1 MNFAKKTMS
10 FALAS
15 VMVASSLLTGT
26 SALAAEKKVITPMT
40 GTSQAIVTTV
50 KDDNVNGNSYYSFT
64 PATTGYYAVALASTP
79 IYRSTDGTYSANYT
93 TGAER
98 VDQAK
103 VSISKS
109 YNAVA
114 DEFDETF
121 ILDESSVE
129 ESPDHGRYMKAPQS
143 YIKDW
148 TQASESSAPVET
160 KGYYDALETVELT
173 GGHTYYISASTNS
186 VYNWVNGSANYITG
200 SATLTITPSDFYVD
214 IYNKTSTKSFNNYGD
229 RNIAT
234 PVASVSFVGTA
245 KDVVVPNFVNNTIPV
260 ESFNGSSNKS
270 ITSLTLSPNV
280 KSVSGLSNIKTLAS
294 VNLANVEKIESSAF
308 SGCSALNNVVIPAYV
323 RTIGESAFSG
333 CSALS
338 SVTFNEG
345 VKRISDY
352 AFYNTA
358 LKAVA
363 LPASV
368 VSIESYAF
376 GYVTNFDTNTVDPYD
391 TTSVLADG
399 FVMGGKSAE
408 AANYAA
414 INGIAYYDMTNGCP
428 HAYVVTT
435 VPATVFAKGKK
446 ISTCPL
452 CGNTITKSIKKK
464 TFKISSLKAAKKALT
479 VKAAAQAEMKGY
491 QVQYSTSKKFTK
503 KTTKTVKVATTKK
516 LSKKI
521 KGLKSGKKYYVRVR
535 AYKMNGKKTVYS
547 AWTAKKSVKVK

>member
-1 MNFAKKTMS
+1 MKEELQMNFAKKTMS

-40 GTSQAIVTTV
+40 GTSQAIVATV
-50 KDDNVNGNSYYSFT
+50 KDNQVNGNSYYSFT
-64 PATTGYYAVALASTP
+64 PATTGYYAVTLASKP
-79 IYRSTDGTYSANYT
+79 IYKSTDGTYSANYT

-98 VDQAK
+98 VDQAN

-109 YNAVA
+109 YNATTNEFSENVA
-114 DEFDETF
+114 YV
-121 ILDESSVE
+121 S
-129 ESPDHGRYMKAPQS
+129 APQS
-143 YIKDW
+143 YSIDW
-148 TQASESSAPVET
+148 TQASASSAPVET
-160 KGYYDALETVELT
+160 KGYYDALETVQLT
-173 GGHTYYISASTNS
+173 GGHTYYISAYTSSESNLVS
-186 VYNWVNGSANYITG
+186 GSENHIIG
-200 SATLTITPSDFYVD
+200 SATLKITPSDFYVD
-214 IYNKTSTKSFNNYGD
+214 IQEKTVSKKSFNNSED
-229 RNIAT
+229 KNITT
-234 PVASVSFVGTA
+234 PVAYVSYVGAA

-260 ESFNGSSNKS
+260 EKFEGSNNEK

-280 KSVSGLSNIKTLAS
+280 KSVDGLSDIKTLAS
-294 VNLANVEKIESSAF
+294 VNLANVEKIESGAF
-308 SGCSALNNVVIPAYV
+308 SGCSALNNVVIPASV
-323 RTIGESAFSG
+323 KTIGESAFSG

-345 VKRISDY
+345 VKKIGRY

-358 LKAVA
+358 LKAAV

-368 VSIESYAF
+368 VSIGNYAF
-376 GYVTNFDTNTVDPYD
+376 GYVESFDTNTADPYD
-391 TTSVLADG
+391 TTNVLADG
-399 FVMGGKSAE
+399 FVMGGKSVE

-414 INGIAYYDMTNGCP
+414 INGIAYYDMTKGCP

-503 KTTKTVKVATTKK
+503 KTTKTVKVATKKK
-516 LSKKI
+516 LNKKI

>member
-40 GTSQAIVTTV
+40 GTSQAIVATV
-50 KDDNVNGNSYYSFT
+50 KDNQVNGNNYYSFT

-79 IYRSTDGTYSANYT
+79 IYKSTDGTYSANYT

-98 VDQAK
+98 ADNAS

-109 YNAVA
+109 YNATT
-114 DEFDETF
+114 DEFNENVAYV
-121 ILDESSVE
+121 S
-129 ESPDHGRYMKAPQS
+129 APQS
-143 YIKDW
+143 YSIDW
-148 TQASESSAPVET
+148 TQAESSEPVET

-173 GGHTYYISASTNS
+173 GGHTYYISAYTRSNS
-186 VYNWVNGSANYITG
+186 NWVNGSENYITG
-200 SATLTITPSDFYVD
+200 RATLTITPSDWNVNV
-214 IYNKTSTKSFNNYGD
+214 YNKTVSKKSFNSYGD
-229 RNIAT
+229 RDITT
-234 PVASVSFVGTA
+234 PVASVSYVGAA

-260 ESFNGSSNKS
+260 ENFNGSYNEK

-280 KSVSGLSNIKTLAS
+280 KSVDGLSDIKTLAS
-294 VNLANVEKIESSAF
+294 VNLANVEKIESEAF
-308 SGCSALNNVVIPAYV
+308 SGCSALNNVVIPASV
-323 RTIGESAFSG
+323 KTIGSSAFSG

-338 SVTFNEG
+338 SVAFNEG
-345 VKRISDY
+345 VKKIGSY

-358 LKAVA
+358 LKAAV

-368 VSIESYAF
+368 VSIGDHAF
-376 GYVTNFDTNTVDPYD
+376 GYVENFNTNTVDPYD
-391 TTSVLADG
+391 TTDVLADG
-399 FVMGGKSAE
+399 FVMGGKSVE

-414 INGIAYYDMTNGCP
+414 INGIAYYDMTKGCP

-479 VKAAAQAEMKGY
+479 VKAAVQAEMKGY

-503 KTTKTVKVATTKK
+503 KTTKTVKVATKKK
-516 LSKKI
+516 LNKKI

>member
-1 MNFAKKTMS
+1 MKEELQMNFAKKTMS

-40 GTSQAIVTTV
+40 GTSQAIVATV
-50 KDDNVNGNSYYSFT
+50 KDNQVNGNSYYSFT
-64 PATTGYYAVALASTP
+64 PATTGYYAVALTSTP
-79 IYRSTDGTYSANYT
+79 IYESTDGTYSANYT

-98 VDQAK
+98 VDQAN

-109 YNAVA
+109 YNATT
-114 DEFDETF
+114 DEFNENVAYV
-121 ILDESSVE
+121 S
-129 ESPDHGRYMKAPQS
+129 APQS
-143 YIKDW
+143 YSIDW

-173 GGHTYYISASTNS
+173 GGHTYYISAYTSSESNLVS
-186 VYNWVNGSANYITG
+186 GSENHIIG
-200 SATLTITPSDFYVD
+200 RATLTITPSDFYVG
-214 IYNKTSTKSFNNYGD
+214 IYNKTVSKKSFNSYGD
-229 RNIAT
+229 KDITT
-234 PVASVSFVGTA
+234 PVASVSYVGAA

-260 ESFNGSSNKS
+260 ERFDGSNNEK

-280 KSVSGLSNIKTLAS
+280 KSVDGLYDIKTLAS
-294 VNLANVEKIESSAF
+294 VNLANVEKIESEAF
-308 SGCSALNNVVIPAYV
+308 SGCSALNNVVIPASV
-323 RTIGESAFSG
+323 KTIGSSAFSG

-345 VKRISDY
+345 VKKINDY
-352 AFYNTA
+352 AFFNTA
-358 LKAVA
+358 LKAAV

-368 VSIESYAF
+368 VSIGDYAF
-376 GYVTNFDTNTVDPYD
+376 GYVESFNTNTADPYD
-391 TTSVLADG
+391 TTNVLADG
-399 FVMGGKSAE
+399 FVMGGKSVE
-408 AANYAA
+408 AANYAS
-414 INGIAYYDMTNGCP
+414 INGIAYYDMTKGCP

-503 KTTKTVKVATTKK
+503 KTTKTVKVATKKK
-516 LSKKI
+516 LNKKI

>member
-40 GTSQAIVTTV
+40 GTSQAIVATV
-50 KDDNVNGNSYYSFT
+50 KDNQVNGNSYYSFT

-79 IYRSTDGTYSANYT
+79 IYKSTDGTYSANYT

-98 VDQAK
+98 ADNAS

-109 YNAVA
+109 YNAA
-114 DEFDETF
+114 TDEFNENVAYV
-121 ILDESSVE
+121 S
-129 ESPDHGRYMKAPQS
+129 APQS
-143 YIKDW
+143 YSIDW
-148 TQASESSAPVET
+148 TQAESSEPVET

-173 GGHTYYISASTNS
+173 GGHTYYISAYTRSNS
-186 VYNWVNGSANYITG
+186 NWVNGSENYITG
-200 SATLTITPSDFYVD
+200 RATLTITPSDWNVNV
-214 IYNKTSTKSFNNYGD
+214 YNKTVSKKSFNSYGD
-229 RNIAT
+229 RDITT
-234 PVASVSFVGTA
+234 PVASVSYVGAA

-260 ESFNGSSNKS
+260 ENFNGSYNEK

-280 KSVSGLSNIKTLAS
+280 KSVDGLSDIKTLAS
-294 VNLANVEKIESSAF
+294 VNLANVEKIESEAF
-308 SGCSALNNVVIPAYV
+308 SGCSALNNVVIPASV
-323 RTIGESAFSG
+323 KTIGSSAFSG

-338 SVTFNEG
+338 SVAFNEG
-345 VKRISDY
+345 VKKIGSY

-358 LKAVA
+358 LKAAV

-368 VSIESYAF
+368 VSIGNYAF
-376 GYVTNFDTNTVDPYD
+376 GYVESFDTNTADPYD
-391 TTSVLADG
+391 TTNVLADG
-399 FVMGGKSAE
+399 FVMGGKSVE

-414 INGIAYYDMTNGCP
+414 INGIAYYDMTKGCP

-491 QVQYSTSKKFTK
+491 QVQYSTSKKFKK
-503 KTTKTVKVATTKK
+503 KTTKTVKVATKKK
-516 LSKKI
+516 LNKKI

>member
-40 GTSQAIVTTV
+40 GTSQAIVATV
-50 KDDNVNGNSYYSFT
+50 KDNQVNGNSYYSFT

-79 IYRSTDGTYSANYT
+79 IYKSTDGTYSANYT

-98 VDQAK
+98 ADNAS

-109 YNAVA
+109 YNATT
-114 DEFDETF
+114 DEFNENVAYV
-121 ILDESSVE
+121 S
-129 ESPDHGRYMKAPQS
+129 APQS
-143 YIKDW
+143 YSIDW
-148 TQASESSAPVET
+148 TQAESSEPVET

-173 GGHTYYISASTNS
+173 GGHTYYISAYTRSNS
-186 VYNWVNGSANYITG
+186 NWVNGSENYITG
-200 SATLTITPSDFYVD
+200 RATLTITPSDWNVNV
-214 IYNKTSTKSFNNYGD
+214 YNKTVSKKSFNSYGD
-229 RNIAT
+229 RDITT
-234 PVASVSFVGTA
+234 PVASVSYVGAA

-260 ESFNGSSNKS
+260 ENFNGSYNEK

-280 KSVSGLSNIKTLAS
+280 KSVDGLSDIKTLAS
-294 VNLANVEKIESSAF
+294 VNLANVEKIESEAF
-308 SGCSALNNVVIPAYV
+308 SGCSALNNVVIPASV
-323 RTIGESAFSG
+323 KTIGSSAFSG

-338 SVTFNEG
+338 SVAFNEG
-345 VKRISDY
+345 VKKIGSY

-358 LKAVA
+358 LKAAV

-368 VSIESYAF
+368 VSIGDHAF
-376 GYVTNFDTNTVDPYD
+376 GYVENFNTNTVDPYD
-391 TTSVLADG
+391 TTDVLADG
-399 FVMGGKSAE
+399 FVMGGKSVE

-503 KTTKTVKVATTKK
+503 KTTKTVKVATKKK
-516 LSKKI
+516 LNKKI
-521 KGLKSGKKYYVRVR
+521 KGLKSGKNYYVRVR

>member
-40 GTSQAIVTTV
+40 GTSQAIVATV
-50 KDDNVNGNSYYSFT
+50 KDNQVNGNSYYSFT

-79 IYRSTDGTYSANYT
+79 IYKSTDGTYSANYT

-98 VDQAK
+98 ADNAS

-109 YNAVA
+109 YNATT
-114 DEFDETF
+114 DEFNENVAYV
-121 ILDESSVE
+121 S
-129 ESPDHGRYMKAPQS
+129 APQS
-143 YIKDW
+143 YSIDW
-148 TQASESSAPVET
+148 TQAESSEPVET

-173 GGHTYYISASTNS
+173 GGHTYYISAYTRSNS
-186 VYNWVNGSANYITG
+186 NWVNGSENYITG
-200 SATLTITPSDFYVD
+200 RATLTITPSDWNVNV
-214 IYNKTSTKSFNNYGD
+214 YNKTVSKKSFNSYGD
-229 RNIAT
+229 RDITT
-234 PVASVSFVGTA
+234 PVASVSYVGAA

-260 ESFNGSSNKS
+260 ENFNGSYNEK

-280 KSVSGLSNIKTLAS
+280 KSVDGLSDIKTLAS
-294 VNLANVEKIESSAF
+294 VNLANVEKIESGAF
-308 SGCSALNNVVIPAYV
+308 SGCSALNNVVIPASV
-323 RTIGESAFSG
+323 KTIGSSAFSG

-338 SVTFNEG
+338 SVAFNEG
-345 VKRISDY
+345 VKKIGSY

-358 LKAVA
+358 LKAAV

-368 VSIESYAF
+368 VSIGDHAF
-376 GYVTNFDTNTVDPYD
+376 GYVENFNTNTVDPYD
-391 TTSVLADG
+391 TTDVLADG
-399 FVMGGKSAE
+399 FVMGGKSVE

-503 KTTKTVKVATTKK
+503 KTTKTVKVATKKK
-516 LSKKI
+516 LNKKI

>member
-40 GTSQAIVTTV
+40 GTSQAIVATV
-50 KDDNVNGNSYYSFT
+50 KDNQVNGNSYYSFT

-79 IYRSTDGTYSANYT
+79 IYKSTDGTYSANYT

-98 VDQAK
+98 ADNAS

-109 YNAVA
+109 YNAATNEFNENVA
-114 DEFDETF
+114 YV
-121 ILDESSVE
+121 S
-129 ESPDHGRYMKAPQS
+129 APQS
-143 YIKDW
+143 YSIDW
-148 TQASESSAPVET
+148 TQAESSEPVET

-173 GGHTYYISASTNS
+173 GGHTYYISAYTRSNS
-186 VYNWVNGSANYITG
+186 NWVNGSENYITG
-200 SATLTITPSDFYVD
+200 RATLTITPSDWNVNV
-214 IYNKTSTKSFNNYGD
+214 YNKTVSKKSFNSYGD
-229 RNIAT
+229 RDITT
-234 PVASVSFVGTA
+234 PVASVSYVGAA

-260 ESFNGSSNKS
+260 ENFNGSYNEK

-280 KSVSGLSNIKTLAS
+280 KSVDGLSDIKTLAS
-294 VNLANVEKIESSAF
+294 VNLANVEKIESEAF
-308 SGCSALNNVVIPAYV
+308 SGCSALNNVVIPASV
-323 RTIGESAFSG
+323 KTIGSSAFSG

-338 SVTFNEG
+338 SVAFNEG
-345 VKRISDY
+345 VKKIGSY

-358 LKAVA
+358 LKAAV

-368 VSIESYAF
+368 VSIGDHAF
-376 GYVTNFDTNTVDPYD
+376 GYVENFNTNTVDPYD
-391 TTSVLADG
+391 TTDVLADG
-399 FVMGGKSAE
+399 FVMGGKSVE

-503 KTTKTVKVATTKK
+503 KTTKTVKVATKKK
-516 LSKKI
+516 LNKKI

-535 AYKMNGKKTVYS
+535 AYKKNGKKTVYS

>member
-40 GTSQAIVTTV
+40 GTSQAIVATV
-50 KDDNVNGNSYYSFT
+50 KDNQVNGNNYYSFT

-79 IYRSTDGTYSANYT
+79 IYKSTDGTYSANYT
-93 TGAER
+93 TGAKR
-98 VDQAK
+98 VDSTD

-109 YNAVA
+109 YNAA
-114 DEFDETF
+114 TNEFDE
-121 ILDESSVE
+121 DVAYV
-129 ESPDHGRYMKAPQS
+129 RAPQS
-143 YIKDW
+143 YSIDW
-148 TQASESSAPVET
+148 TQTSESSEPVET

-173 GGHTYYISASTNS
+173 GGHTYYISTYTSS
-186 VYNWVNGSANYITG
+186 ESNWVNGSENHIIG
-200 SATLTITPSDFYVD
+200 RATLTITPSDFYVD
-214 IYNKTSTKSFNNYGD
+214 IQEKTVSKKSFNNSED
-229 RNIAT
+229 KNITT
-234 PVASVSFVGTA
+234 PVAYVSYVGAA

-260 ESFNGSSNKS
+260 ERFEGSNNER

-280 KSVSGLSNIKTLAS
+280 KSVDGLSDIKTLAS
-294 VNLANVEKIESSAF
+294 VNLANVEKIESGAF
-308 SGCSALNNVVIPAYV
+308 SGCSALNNVVIPASV
-323 RTIGESAFSG
+323 KTIGESAFSG

-338 SVTFNEG
+338 SVVFNEG
-345 VKRISDY
+345 VKKIGRY

-358 LKAVA
+358 LKAAV

-368 VSIESYAF
+368 VSIGNYAF
-376 GYVTNFDTNTVDPYD
+376 GYVDSFNTNTADPYD
-391 TTSVLADG
+391 VTSVVANG
-399 FVMGGKSAE
+399 FVMGGKSVE

-414 INGIAYYDMTNGCP
+414 INGIAYYDMTKGCP

-491 QVQYSTSKKFTK
+491 QVQYSTSKKFKK
-503 KTTKTVKVATTKK
+503 KTTKTVKVATKKK
-516 LSKKI
+516 LNKKI

>member
-40 GTSQAIVTTV
+40 GTSQAIVATV
-50 KDDNVNGNSYYSFT
+50 KDNQVNGNSYYSFT
-64 PATTGYYAVALASTP
+64 PATTGHYAVALASTP
-79 IYRSTDGTYSANYT
+79 IWESTDGTYSTNYT

-98 VDQAK
+98 VDSAS
-103 VSISKS
+103 VSVSKN
-109 YNAVA
+109 YNATIDKFNENVA
-114 DEFDETF
+114 DV
-121 ILDESSVE
+121 S
-129 ESPDHGRYMKAPQS
+129 APQS
-143 YIKDW
+143 YSIDW

-173 GGHTYYISASTNS
+173 GGHTYYISAYTNS
-186 VYNWVNGSANYITG
+186 VYNYGSKNYITG
-200 SATLTITPSDFYVD
+200 SATLTITPSDFYVG
-214 IYNKTSTKSFNNYGD
+214 IYNKTVSTKSFNSYGD
-229 RNIAT
+229 KNITT
-234 PVASVSFVGTA
+234 PVASVSYVGAA

-260 ESFNGSSNKS
+260 ESFNGSYNQK

-280 KSVSGLSNIKTLAS
+280 KSVDGLDNIKTLAS
-294 VNLANVEKIESSAF
+294 VNLANVEKIESGAF
-308 SGCSALNNVVIPAYV
+308 EGCSALNNVVIPASV
-323 RTIGESAFSG
+323 KTIGSNAFNG

-345 VKRISDY
+345 VKKIGSY

-358 LKAVA
+358 LKAAV

-368 VSIESYAF
+368 VSIGSHAF
-376 GYVTNFDTNTVDPYD
+376 GYVENLDANTTDPYD
-391 TTSVLADG
+391 TTDVLADG

-464 TFKISSLKAAKKALT
+464 TFKISSLKAAKKAFT

>member
-1 MNFAKKTMS
+1 MKEELQMNFAKKTMS

-26 SALAAEKKVITPMT
+26 STLAAEKKVITPMT
-40 GTSQAIVTTV
+40 GTSQAIVATV
-50 KDDNVNGNSYYSFT
+50 KDNQVNGNSYYSFT
-64 PATTGYYAVALASTP
+64 PATTGYYAVTLASKP
-79 IYRSTDGTYSANYT
+79 IYKSTDGTYSANYT

-98 VDQAK
+98 VDQAN

-109 YNAVA
+109 YNATTNEFNENVA
-114 DEFDETF
+114 YV
-121 ILDESSVE
+121 S
-129 ESPDHGRYMKAPQS
+129 APQS
-143 YIKDW
+143 YSIDW
-148 TQASESSAPVET
+148 TQASASSEPVET

-173 GGHTYYISASTNS
+173 GGHTYYISAYTSS
-186 VYNWVNGSANYITG
+186 ESNWVSGSENHIIG
-200 SATLTITPSDFYVD
+200 SATLKITPSDFYVD
-214 IYNKTSTKSFNNYGD
+214 IQEKTVSKKSFNNSED
-229 RNIAT
+229 KNITT
-234 PVASVSFVGTA
+234 PVAYVSYVGAA

-260 ESFNGSSNKS
+260 ERFEGSNNEK

-280 KSVSGLSNIKTLAS
+280 KSVGGLSDIKTLAS

-308 SGCSALNNVVIPAYV
+308 SGCSALNNVVIPASV
-323 RTIGESAFSG
+323 KTIGSSAFSG

-345 VKRISDY
+345 VKKIGRY

-358 LKAVA
+358 LKAAV

-368 VSIESYAF
+368 VSIGNYAF
-376 GYVTNFDTNTVDPYD
+376 GYVENLDANTADPYD
-391 TTSVLADG
+391 TTNVLADG

-414 INGIAYYDMTNGCP
+414 INGIAYYDMTKGCP

-503 KTTKTVKVATTKK
+503 KTTKTVKVATKKK
-516 LSKKI
+516 LNKKI

>member
-40 GTSQAIVTTV
+40 GTSQAIVATV
-50 KDDNVNGNSYYSFT
+50 KDNEVNGKSYYSFT
-64 PATTGYYAVALASTP
+64 PATTGYYAVALTSTP
-79 IYRSTDGTYSANYT
+79 IWESTDGTYSANYT

-98 VDQAK
+98 ADSAS
-103 VSISKS
+103 VSVNKS
-109 YNAVA
+109 YNAA
-114 DEFDETF
+114 IDKFDEYVT
-121 ILDESSVE
+121 DVS
-129 ESPDHGRYMKAPQS
+129 APQS
-143 YIKDW
+143 YSIDW

-173 GGHTYYISASTNS
+173 GGHTYYISAYTDS
-186 VYNWVNGSANYITG
+186 VYNWVSGSKNYITG
-200 SATLTITPSDFYVD
+200 SATLTITPSDFYVG
-214 IYNKTSTKSFNNYGD
+214 IYNKTVSTKSFNSYGD
-229 RNIAT
+229 KNITT
-234 PVASVSFVGTA
+234 PVASVSYVGAA

-260 ESFNGSSNKS
+260 ESFTGSYNQK

-280 KSVSGLSNIKTLAS
+280 KSVDGLDNIKTLAS
-294 VNLANVEKIESSAF
+294 VNLANVEKIESGAF
-308 SGCSALNNVVIPAYV
+308 EGCSALNNVVIPASV
-323 RTIGESAFSG
+323 KTIGSNAFNG

-345 VKRISDY
+345 VKKIGSY

-358 LKAVA
+358 LKAAV

-368 VSIESYAF
+368 VSIGSHAF
-376 GYVTNFDTNTVDPYD
+376 GYVENLDANTTDPYD
-391 TTSVLADG
+391 TTDVLADG

-452 CGNTITKSIKKK
+452 CGNTITKLIKKK

>member
-1 MNFAKKTMS
+1 MKEELQMNFAKKTMS

-40 GTSQAIVTTV
+40 GTSQAIVATV
-50 KDDNVNGNSYYSFT
+50 KDNQVNGNSYYSFT
-64 PATTGYYAVALASTP
+64 PATTGYYAVTLASKP
-79 IYRSTDGTYSANYT
+79 IYKSTDGTYSANYT
-93 TGAER
+93 MGAER
-98 VDQAK
+98 VDQAN

-109 YNAVA
+109 YNATTNEFSENVA
-114 DEFDETF
+114 YV
-121 ILDESSVE
+121 S
-129 ESPDHGRYMKAPQS
+129 APQS
-143 YIKDW
+143 YSIDW
-148 TQASESSAPVET
+148 TQASASSAPVET
-160 KGYYDALETVELT
+160 KGYYDALETVQLT
-173 GGHTYYISASTNS
+173 GGHTYYISAYTSSESNLVS
-186 VYNWVNGSANYITG
+186 GSENHIIG
-200 SATLTITPSDFYVD
+200 SATLKITPSDFYVD
-214 IYNKTSTKSFNNYGD
+214 IQEKTVSKKSFNNSED
-229 RNIAT
+229 KNITT
-234 PVASVSFVGTA
+234 PVAYVSYVGAA

-260 ESFNGSSNKS
+260 EKFEGSNNEK

-280 KSVSGLSNIKTLAS
+280 KSVDGLSDIKTLAS
-294 VNLANVEKIESSAF
+294 VNLANVEKIESGAF
-308 SGCSALNNVVIPAYV
+308 SGCSALNNVVIPASV
-323 RTIGESAFSG
+323 KTIGESAFSG

-345 VKRISDY
+345 VKKIGRY

-358 LKAVA
+358 LKAA
-363 LPASV
+363 ILPASV
-368 VSIESYAF
+368 VSIGNYAF
-376 GYVTNFDTNTVDPYD
+376 GYVESFDTNTADPYD
-391 TTSVLADG
+391 TTNVLADG
-399 FVMGGKSAE
+399 FVMGGKSVE

-414 INGIAYYDMTNGCP
+414 INGIAYYDMTKGCP

-491 QVQYSTSKKFTK
+491 QVQYSTSKKFKK
-503 KTTKTVKVATTKK
+503 KTTKTVKVATKKK
-516 LSKKI
+516 LNKKI

>member
-1 MNFAKKTMS
+1 MKEELQMNFAKKTMS

-40 GTSQAIVTTV
+40 GTSQAIVATV
-50 KDDNVNGNSYYSFT
+50 KDNQVNGNSYYSFT
-64 PATTGYYAVALASTP
+64 PATTGYYAVTLASKP
-79 IYRSTDGTYSANYT
+79 IYKSTDGTYSANYT

-98 VDQAK
+98 VDQAN

-109 YNAVA
+109 YNATTNEFSENVA
-114 DEFDETF
+114 YV
-121 ILDESSVE
+121 S
-129 ESPDHGRYMKAPQS
+129 APQS
-143 YIKDW
+143 YSIDW
-148 TQASESSAPVET
+148 TQASASSAPVET
-160 KGYYDALETVELT
+160 KGYYDALETVQLT
-173 GGHTYYISASTNS
+173 GGHTYYISAYTSSESNLVS
-186 VYNWVNGSANYITG
+186 GSENHIIG
-200 SATLTITPSDFYVD
+200 SATLKITPSDFYVD
-214 IYNKTSTKSFNNYGD
+214 IQEKTVSKKSFNNSED
-229 RNIAT
+229 KNITT
-234 PVASVSFVGTA
+234 PVAYVSYVGAA

-260 ESFNGSSNKS
+260 EKFEGSNNEK

-280 KSVSGLSNIKTLAS
+280 KSVDGLSDIKTLAS
-294 VNLANVEKIESSAF
+294 VNLANVEKIESGAF
-308 SGCSALNNVVIPAYV
+308 SGCSALNNVVIPASV
-323 RTIGESAFSG
+323 KTIGESAFSG

-345 VKRISDY
+345 VKKIGRY

-358 LKAVA
+358 LKAAV

-368 VSIESYAF
+368 VSIGNYAF
-376 GYVTNFDTNTVDPYD
+376 GYVESFDTNTADPYD
-391 TTSVLADG
+391 TTNVLADG
-399 FVMGGKSAE
+399 FVMGGKSVE

-414 INGIAYYDMTNGCP
+414 INGIAYYDMTKGCP

-491 QVQYSTSKKFTK
+491 QVQYSTSKKFKK
-503 KTTKTVKVATTKK
+503 KTTKTVKVATKKK
-516 LSKKI
+516 LNKKI

>member
-1 MNFAKKTMS
+1 MKEELQMNFAKKTMS

-26 SALAAEKKVITPMT
+26 STLAAEKKVITPMT
-40 GTSQAIVTTV
+40 GTSQAIVATV
-50 KDDNVNGNSYYSFT
+50 KDNQVNGNSYYSFT
-64 PATTGYYAVALASTP
+64 PATTGYYAVTLASKP
-79 IYRSTDGTYSANYT
+79 IYKSTDGTYSANYT

-98 VDQAK
+98 VDQAN

-109 YNAVA
+109 YNATTNEFNENVA
-114 DEFDETF
+114 YV
-121 ILDESSVE
+121 S
-129 ESPDHGRYMKAPQS
+129 APQS
-143 YIKDW
+143 YSIDW
-148 TQASESSAPVET
+148 TQASASSEPVET

-173 GGHTYYISASTNS
+173 GGHTYYISAYTSS
-186 VYNWVNGSANYITG
+186 ESNWVSGSENYIIG
-200 SATLTITPSDFYVD
+200 SATLKITPSDFYVD
-214 IYNKTSTKSFNNYGD
+214 IQEKTVSKKSFNNSED
-229 RNIAT
+229 KNITT
-234 PVASVSFVGTA
+234 PVAYVSYVGAA

-260 ESFNGSSNKS
+260 ERFEGSNNEK

-280 KSVSGLSNIKTLAS
+280 KSVGGLSDIKTLAS

-308 SGCSALNNVVIPAYV
+308 SGCSALNNVVIPASV
-323 RTIGESAFSG
+323 KTIGSSAFSG

-345 VKRISDY
+345 VKKIGRY

-358 LKAVA
+358 LKAAV

-368 VSIESYAF
+368 VSIGNYAF
-376 GYVTNFDTNTVDPYD
+376 GYVENLDANTADPYD
-391 TTSVLADG
+391 TTNVLADG

-414 INGIAYYDMTNGCP
+414 INGIAYYDMTKGCP

-503 KTTKTVKVATTKK
+503 KTTKTVKVATKKK
-516 LSKKI
+516 LNKKI

>member
-1 MNFAKKTMS
+1 MAMNVGLAELQMNFAKKTMS

-40 GTSQAIVTTV
+40 GTSQAIVATV
-50 KDDNVNGNSYYSFT
+50 KDNQVNGNSYYSFT
-64 PATTGYYAVALASTP
+64 PATTGYYAVTLASKP
-79 IYRSTDGTYSANYT
+79 IYKSTDGTYSANYT

-98 VDQAK
+98 VDQAN

-109 YNAVA
+109 YNATTNEFSENVA
-114 DEFDETF
+114 YV
-121 ILDESSVE
+121 S
-129 ESPDHGRYMKAPQS
+129 APQS
-143 YIKDW
+143 YSIDW
-148 TQASESSAPVET
+148 TQASASSAPVET
-160 KGYYDALETVELT
+160 KGYYDALETVQLT
-173 GGHTYYISASTNS
+173 GGHTYYISAYTSSESNLVS
-186 VYNWVNGSANYITG
+186 GSENHIIG
-200 SATLTITPSDFYVD
+200 SATLKITPSDFYVD
-214 IYNKTSTKSFNNYGD
+214 IQEKTVSKKSFNNSED
-229 RNIAT
+229 KNITT
-234 PVASVSFVGTA
+234 PVAYVSYVGAA

-260 ESFNGSSNKS
+260 EKFEGSNNEK

-280 KSVSGLSNIKTLAS
+280 KSVDGLSDIKTLAS
-294 VNLANVEKIESSAF
+294 VNLANVEKIESGAF
-308 SGCSALNNVVIPAYV
+308 SGCSDLNNVVIPASV
-323 RTIGESAFSG
+323 KTIGESAFSG

-345 VKRISDY
+345 VKKIGRY

-358 LKAVA
+358 LKAAV

-368 VSIESYAF
+368 VSIGNYAF
-376 GYVTNFDTNTVDPYD
+376 GYVESFNTNTADPYD
-391 TTSVLADG
+391 TTNVLADG
-399 FVMGGKSAE
+399 FVMGGKSVE

-414 INGIAYYDMTNGCP
+414 INGIAYYDMTKGCP

-491 QVQYSTSKKFTK
+491 QVQYSTSKKFKK
-503 KTTKTVKVATTKK
+503 KTTKTVKVATKKK
-516 LSKKI
+516 LNKKI

>member
-1 MNFAKKTMS
+1 MKEELQMNFAKKTMS

-40 GTSQAIVTTV
+40 GTSQAIVATV
-50 KDDNVNGNSYYSFT
+50 KDNQVNGNSYYSFT
-64 PATTGYYAVALASTP
+64 PATTGYYAVTLASKP
-79 IYRSTDGTYSANYT
+79 IYKSTDGTYSANYT

-98 VDQAK
+98 VDQAN

-109 YNAVA
+109 YNATTNEFSENVA
-114 DEFDETF
+114 YV
-121 ILDESSVE
+121 S
-129 ESPDHGRYMKAPQS
+129 APQS
-143 YIKDW
+143 YSIDW
-148 TQASESSAPVET
+148 TQASASSAPVET
-160 KGYYDALETVELT
+160 KGYYDALETVQLT
-173 GGHTYYISASTNS
+173 GGHTYYISAYTSSESNLVS
-186 VYNWVNGSANYITG
+186 GSENHIIG
-200 SATLTITPSDFYVD
+200 SATLKITPSDFYVD
-214 IYNKTSTKSFNNYGD
+214 IQEKTVSKKSFNNSED
-229 RNIAT
+229 KNITT
-234 PVASVSFVGTA
+234 PVAYVSYVGAA

-260 ESFNGSSNKS
+260 EKFEGSNNEK

-280 KSVSGLSNIKTLAS
+280 KSVDGLSDIKTLAS
-294 VNLANVEKIESSAF
+294 VNLANVEKIESGAF
-308 SGCSALNNVVIPAYV
+308 SGCSDLNNVVIPASV
-323 RTIGESAFSG
+323 KTIGESAFSG

-345 VKRISDY
+345 VKKIGRY

-358 LKAVA
+358 LKAAV

-368 VSIESYAF
+368 VSIGNYAF
-376 GYVTNFDTNTVDPYD
+376 GYVESFNTNTADPYD
-391 TTSVLADG
+391 TTNVLADG
-399 FVMGGKSAE
+399 FVMGGKSVE

-414 INGIAYYDMTNGCP
+414 INGIAYYDMTKGCP

-491 QVQYSTSKKFTK
+491 QVQYSTSKKFKK
-503 KTTKTVKVATTKK
+503 KTTKTVKVATKKK
-516 LSKKI
+516 LNKKI

>member
-40 GTSQAIVTTV
+40 GTSQAIVATV
-50 KDDNVNGNSYYSFT
+50 KDNQVNGNSYYSFT
-64 PATTGYYAVALASTP
+64 PATTGYYAVTLASKP
-79 IYRSTDGTYSANYT
+79 IYKSTDGTYSANYT

-98 VDQAK
+98 VDQAN

-109 YNAVA
+109 YNATTNEFNENVA
-114 DEFDETF
+114 YV
-121 ILDESSVE
+121 S
-129 ESPDHGRYMKAPQS
+129 APQS
-143 YIKDW
+143 YSIDW
-148 TQASESSAPVET
+148 TQASASSEPVET

-173 GGHTYYISASTNS
+173 GGHTYYISAYTSS
-186 VYNWVNGSANYITG
+186 ESNWVNGSENHLIG
-200 SATLTITPSDFYVD
+200 NATLKITPSDFYVD
-214 IYNKTSTKSFNNYGD
+214 IQEKTVSKKSFNNSED
-229 RNIAT
+229 KNITT
-234 PVASVSFVGTA
+234 PVAYVSYVGAA

-260 ESFNGSSNKS
+260 ERFEGSNNEK

-280 KSVSGLSNIKTLAS
+280 KSVGGLSDIKTLAS

-308 SGCSALNNVVIPAYV
+308 SGCSALNNVVIPASV
-323 RTIGESAFSG
+323 KTIGSSAFSG

-345 VKRISDY
+345 VKKIGRY

-358 LKAVA
+358 LKAAV

-368 VSIESYAF
+368 VSIGNYAF
-376 GYVTNFDTNTVDPYD
+376 GYVENLDANTADPYD
-391 TTSVLADG
+391 TTNVLADG

-414 INGIAYYDMTNGCP
+414 INGIAYYDMTKGCP

-464 TFKISSLKAAKKALT
+464 TFKISSLKAAKKALI

-503 KTTKTVKVATTKK
+503 KTTKTVKVATKKK
-516 LSKKI
+516 LNKKI

>member
-40 GTSQAIVTTV
+40 GTSQAIVATV
-50 KDDNVNGNSYYSFT
+50 KDNQVNGNSYYSFT

-79 IYRSTDGTYSANYT
+79 IYKSTDGTYSANYT

-98 VDQAK
+98 ADNAS

-109 YNAVA
+109 YNATT
-114 DEFDETF
+114 DEFNENVAYV
-121 ILDESSVE
+121 S
-129 ESPDHGRYMKAPQS
+129 APQS
-143 YIKDW
+143 YSIDW
-148 TQASESSAPVET
+148 TQAESSEPVET

-173 GGHTYYISASTNS
+173 GGHTYYISAYTRSNS
-186 VYNWVNGSANYITG
+186 NWVNGSENYITG
-200 SATLTITPSDFYVD
+200 RATLTITPSDWNVNV
-214 IYNKTSTKSFNNYGD
+214 YNKTVSKKSFNSYGD
-229 RNIAT
+229 RDITT
-234 PVASVSFVGTA
+234 PVASVSYVGAA

-260 ESFNGSSNKS
+260 ENFNGSYNEK

-280 KSVSGLSNIKTLAS
+280 KSVDGLSDIKTLAS
-294 VNLANVEKIESSAF
+294 VNLANVEKIESEAF
-308 SGCSALNNVVIPAYV
+308 SGCSALNNVVIPASV
-323 RTIGESAFSG
+323 KTIGSSAFSG

-338 SVTFNEG
+338 SVAFNEG
-345 VKRISDY
+345 VKKIGRY

-358 LKAVA
+358 LKAAV

-368 VSIESYAF
+368 VSIGNYAF
-376 GYVTNFDTNTVDPYD
+376 GYVESFDTNTADPYD
-391 TTSVLADG
+391 TTNVLADG
-399 FVMGGKSAE
+399 FVMGGKSVE

-414 INGIAYYDMTNGCP
+414 INGIAYYDMTKGCP

-503 KTTKTVKVATTKK
+503 KTTKTIKVATKKK
-516 LSKKI
+516 LNKKI

>member
-40 GTSQAIVTTV
+40 GTSQAIVATV
-50 KDDNVNGNSYYSFT
+50 KDNQVNGNSYYSFT

-79 IYRSTDGTYSANYT
+79 IYKSTDGTYSANYT

-98 VDQAK
+98 ADNAS

-109 YNAVA
+109 YNATTNEFSENVA
-114 DEFDETF
+114 YV
-121 ILDESSVE
+121 S
-129 ESPDHGRYMKAPQS
+129 APQS
-143 YIKDW
+143 YSIDW
-148 TQASESSAPVET
+148 TQAESSEPVET
-160 KGYYDALETVELT
+160 KGYYDALETVQLT
-173 GGHTYYISASTNS
+173 GGHTYYISAYTRSNS
-186 VYNWVNGSANYITG
+186 NWVNGSENYITG
-200 SATLTITPSDFYVD
+200 RATLTITPSDWNVNV
-214 IYNKTSTKSFNNYGD
+214 YNKTVSKKSFNSYGD
-229 RNIAT
+229 RDITT
-234 PVASVSFVGTA
+234 PVASVSYVGAA

-260 ESFNGSSNKS
+260 ENFNGSYNEK

-280 KSVSGLSNIKTLAS
+280 KSVDGLSDIKTLAS
-294 VNLANVEKIESSAF
+294 VNLANVEKIESEAF
-308 SGCSALNNVVIPAYV
+308 SGCSALNNVVIPASV
-323 RTIGESAFSG
+323 KTIGSSAFSG

-338 SVTFNEG
+338 SVAFNEG
-345 VKRISDY
+345 VKKIGSY

-358 LKAVA
+358 LKAAV

-368 VSIESYAF
+368 VSIGDHAF
-376 GYVTNFDTNTVDPYD
+376 GYVENFNTNTVDPYD
-391 TTSVLADG
+391 TTDVLADG
-399 FVMGGKSAE
+399 FVMGGKSVE

-503 KTTKTVKVATTKK
+503 KTTKTVKVATKKK
-516 LSKKI
+516 LNKKI

>member
-40 GTSQAIVTTV
+40 GTSQAIVATV
-50 KDDNVNGNSYYSFT
+50 KDNQVNGNSYYSFT

-79 IYRSTDGTYSANYT
+79 IYKSTDGTYSANYT

-98 VDQAK
+98 ADNAS

-109 YNAVA
+109 YNATT
-114 DEFDETF
+114 DEFNENVAYV
-121 ILDESSVE
+121 S
-129 ESPDHGRYMKAPQS
+129 APQS
-143 YIKDW
+143 YSIDW
-148 TQASESSAPVET
+148 TQAESSEPVET

-173 GGHTYYISASTNS
+173 GGHTYYISAYTRSNS
-186 VYNWVNGSANYITG
+186 NWVNGSENYITG
-200 SATLTITPSDFYVD
+200 RATLTITPSDWNVNV
-214 IYNKTSTKSFNNYGD
+214 YNKTVSKKSFNSYGD
-229 RNIAT
+229 RDITT
-234 PVASVSFVGTA
+234 PVASVSYVGAA

-260 ESFNGSSNKS
+260 ENFNGSYNEK

-280 KSVSGLSNIKTLAS
+280 KSVDGLSDIKTLAS
-294 VNLANVEKIESSAF
+294 VNLANVEKIESEAF
-308 SGCSALNNVVIPAYV
+308 SGCSALNNVVIPASV
-323 RTIGESAFSG
+323 KTIGSSAFSG

-338 SVTFNEG
+338 SVAFNEG
-345 VKRISDY
+345 VKKIGSY

-358 LKAVA
+358 LKAAV

-368 VSIESYAF
+368 VSIGDHAF
-376 GYVTNFDTNTVDPYD
+376 GYVENFNTNTVDPYD
-391 TTSVLADG
+391 TTDVLADG
-399 FVMGGKSAE
+399 FVMGGKSVE
-408 AANYAA
+408 AANYAV

-503 KTTKTVKVATTKK
+503 KTTKTVKVATKKK
-516 LSKKI
+516 LNKKI
-521 KGLKSGKKYYVRVR
+521 KGLKSGKKDYVRVR

>member
-1 MNFAKKTMS
+1 MKEELQMNFAKKTMS

-40 GTSQAIVTTV
+40 GTSQAIVATV
-50 KDDNVNGNSYYSFT
+50 KDNQVNGNSYYSFT
-64 PATTGYYAVALASTP
+64 PATTGYYAVTLASKP
-79 IYRSTDGTYSANYT
+79 IYKSTDGTYSANYT

-98 VDQAK
+98 VDQAN

-109 YNAVA
+109 YNATTNEFSENVA
-114 DEFDETF
+114 YV
-121 ILDESSVE
+121 S
-129 ESPDHGRYMKAPQS
+129 APQS
-143 YIKDW
+143 YSIDW
-148 TQASESSAPVET
+148 TQASASSAPVET
-160 KGYYDALETVELT
+160 KGYYDALETVQLT
-173 GGHTYYISASTNS
+173 GGHTYYISAYTSSESNLVS
-186 VYNWVNGSANYITG
+186 GSENHIIG
-200 SATLTITPSDFYVD
+200 SATLKITPSDFYVD
-214 IYNKTSTKSFNNYGD
+214 IQEKTVSKKSFNNSED
-229 RNIAT
+229 KNITT
-234 PVASVSFVGTA
+234 PVAYVSYVGAA

-260 ESFNGSSNKS
+260 EKFEGSNNEK

-280 KSVSGLSNIKTLAS
+280 KSVDGLSDIKTLAS
-294 VNLANVEKIESSAF
+294 VNLANVEKIESGAF
-308 SGCSALNNVVIPAYV
+308 SGCSALNNVVIPASV
-323 RTIGESAFSG
+323 KTIGASAFSG

-345 VKRISDY
+345 VKKIGRY

-358 LKAVA
+358 LKAAV

-368 VSIESYAF
+368 VSIGNYAF
-376 GYVTNFDTNTVDPYD
+376 GYVESFNTNTADPYD
-391 TTSVLADG
+391 TTNVLADG
-399 FVMGGKSAE
+399 FVMGGKSVE

-414 INGIAYYDMTNGCP
+414 INGIAYYDMTKGCP

-491 QVQYSTSKKFTK
+491 QVQYSTSKKFKK
-503 KTTKTVKVATTKK
+503 KTTKTVKVATKKK
-516 LSKKI
+516 LNKKI

>member
-40 GTSQAIVTTV
+40 GTSQAIVATV
-50 KDDNVNGNSYYSFT
+50 KDNQVNGNSYYSFT

-79 IYRSTDGTYSANYT
+79 IYKSTDGTYSANYT

-98 VDQAK
+98 VDQAN

-109 YNAVA
+109 YNATT
-114 DEFDETF
+114 DEFNENVAYV
-121 ILDESSVE
+121 S
-129 ESPDHGRYMKAPQS
+129 APQS
-143 YIKDW
+143 YSIDW
-148 TQASESSAPVET
+148 TQAESSEPVET

-173 GGHTYYISASTNS
+173 GGHTYYISAYTRSNS
-186 VYNWVNGSANYITG
+186 NWVNGSENYITG
-200 SATLTITPSDFYVD
+200 RATLTITPSDWNVNV
-214 IYNKTSTKSFNNYGD
+214 YNKTVSKKSFNSYGD
-229 RNIAT
+229 RDITT
-234 PVASVSFVGTA
+234 PVASVSYVGAA

-260 ESFNGSSNKS
+260 ENFNGSYNEK

-280 KSVSGLSNIKTLAS
+280 KSVDGLSDIKTLAS
-294 VNLANVEKIESSAF
+294 VNLANVEKIESEAF
-308 SGCSALNNVVIPAYV
+308 SGCSALNNVVIPASV
-323 RTIGESAFSG
+323 KTIGSSAFSG

-338 SVTFNEG
+338 SVAFNEG
-345 VKRISDY
+345 VKKIGSY

-358 LKAVA
+358 LKAAV

-368 VSIESYAF
+368 VSIGDHAF
-376 GYVTNFDTNTVDPYD
+376 GYVENFNTNTVDPYD
-391 TTSVLADG
+391 TTDVLADG
-399 FVMGGKSAE
+399 FVMGGKSVE

-503 KTTKTVKVATTKK
+503 KTTKTVKVATKKK
-516 LSKKI
+516 LNKKI

>member
-1 MNFAKKTMS
+1 MKEELQMNFAKKTMS

-40 GTSQAIVTTV
+40 GTSQAIVATV
-50 KDDNVNGNSYYSFT
+50 KDNQVNGNSYYSFT

-79 IYRSTDGTYSANYT
+79 IYKSTDGTYSANYT

-98 VDQAK
+98 ADNAS

-109 YNAVA
+109 YNATT
-114 DEFDETF
+114 DEFNENVAYV
-121 ILDESSVE
+121 S
-129 ESPDHGRYMKAPQS
+129 APQS
-143 YIKDW
+143 YSIDW
-148 TQASESSAPVET
+148 TQAESSEPVET

-173 GGHTYYISASTNS
+173 GGHTYYISAYTRSNS
-186 VYNWVNGSANYITG
+186 NWVNGSENYITG
-200 SATLTITPSDFYVD
+200 RATLTITPSDWNVNV
-214 IYNKTSTKSFNNYGD
+214 YNKTVSKKSFNSYGD
-229 RNIAT
+229 RDITT
-234 PVASVSFVGTA
+234 PVASVSYVGAA

-260 ESFNGSSNKS
+260 ENFNGSYNEK

-280 KSVSGLSNIKTLAS
+280 KSVDGLSDIKTLAS
-294 VNLANVEKIESSAF
+294 VNLANVEKIESEAF
-308 SGCSALNNVVIPAYV
+308 SGCSALNNVVIPASV
-323 RTIGESAFSG
+323 KTIGESAFSG

-338 SVTFNEG
+338 SVVFNEG
-345 VKRISDY
+345 VKKIGRY

-358 LKAVA
+358 LKAAV

-368 VSIESYAF
+368 VSIGNYAF
-376 GYVTNFDTNTVDPYD
+376 GYVDSFNTNTADPYD
-391 TTSVLADG
+391 VTSVVANG
-399 FVMGGKSAE
+399 FVMGGKSVE

-414 INGIAYYDMTNGCP
+414 INGIAYYDMTKGCP

-491 QVQYSTSKKFTK
+491 QVQYSTSKKFKK
-503 KTTKTVKVATTKK
+503 KTTKTVKVATKKK
-516 LSKKI
+516 LNKKI

>member
-40 GTSQAIVTTV
+40 GTSQAIVATV
-50 KDDNVNGNSYYSFT
+50 KDNQVNGNNYYSFT

-79 IYRSTDGTYSANYT
+79 IYKSTDGTYSANYT

-98 VDQAK
+98 VDSTN

-109 YNAVA
+109 YNAA
-114 DEFDETF
+114 TNEFDE
-121 ILDESSVE
+121 DVAYV
-129 ESPDHGRYMKAPQS
+129 RAPQS
-143 YIKDW
+143 YSIDW
-148 TQASESSAPVET
+148 TQASESSKPVET

-173 GGHTYYISASTNS
+173 GGHTYYISAYTSS
-186 VYNWVNGSANYITG
+186 ESNWVSGSENYIIG
-200 SATLTITPSDFYVD
+200 RATLTITPSDFYVD
-214 IYNKTSTKSFNNYGD
+214 IKEKTVSKKTFNNYGD
-229 RNIAT
+229 KNITT
-234 PVASVSFVGTA
+234 PVAHVSYVGAA

-260 ESFNGSSNKS
+260 EKFEGSNNER

-280 KSVSGLSNIKTLAS
+280 KSVSGLSDIKTLAS
-294 VNLANVEKIESSAF
+294 VNLANVEKIESGAF
-308 SGCSALNNVVIPAYV
+308 SGCSALNNVVIPASV
-323 RTIGESAFSG
+323 KTIGESAFSG

-338 SVTFNEG
+338 NVTFNEG
-345 VKRISDY
+345 VKKISDY

-358 LKAVA
+358 LKAAV

-368 VSIESYAF
+368 VSIGNYAF
-376 GYVTNFDTNTVDPYD
+376 GYVENFNTNTVDPYD
-391 TTSVLADG
+391 VTNVVADG
-399 FVMGGKSAE
+399 FVMGGKSVE

-464 TFKISSLKAAKKALT
+464 TFKISSLKAAKKALI

-491 QVQYSTSKKFTK
+491 QVQYSTSKKFKK
-503 KTTKTVKVATTKK
+503 KTTKTVKVATKKK
-516 LSKKI
+516 LNKKI

-535 AYKMNGKKTVYS
+535 AYKKNGKKTVYS

>member
-1 MNFAKKTMS
+1 MKEELQMNFAKKTMS

-40 GTSQAIVTTV
+40 GTSQAIVATV
-50 KDDNVNGNSYYSFT
+50 KDNQVNGNSYYSFT
-64 PATTGYYAVALASTP
+64 PATTGYYAVTLASKP
-79 IYRSTDGTYSANYT
+79 IYKSTDGTYSANYT

-98 VDQAK
+98 VDQAN

-109 YNAVA
+109 YNATTNEFSENVA
-114 DEFDETF
+114 YV
-121 ILDESSVE
+121 S
-129 ESPDHGRYMKAPQS
+129 APQS
-143 YIKDW
+143 YSIDW
-148 TQASESSAPVET
+148 TQASASSAPVET
-160 KGYYDALETVELT
+160 KGYYDALETVQLT
-173 GGHTYYISASTNS
+173 GGHTYYISAYTSSESNLVS
-186 VYNWVNGSANYITG
+186 GSENHIIG
-200 SATLTITPSDFYVD
+200 SATLKITPSDFYVD
-214 IYNKTSTKSFNNYGD
+214 IQEKTVSKKSFNNSED
-229 RNIAT
+229 KNITT
-234 PVASVSFVGTA
+234 PVAYVSYVGAA

-260 ESFNGSSNKS
+260 EKFEGSNNEK

-280 KSVSGLSNIKTLAS
+280 KSVDGLSDIKTLAS
-294 VNLANVEKIESSAF
+294 VNLANVEKIESGAF
-308 SGCSALNNVVIPAYV
+308 SGCSALNNVVIPASV
-323 RTIGESAFSG
+323 KTIGESAFSG

-345 VKRISDY
+345 VKKIGRY

-358 LKAVA
+358 LKAA
-363 LPASV
+363 ILPASV
-368 VSIESYAF
+368 VSIGNYAF
-376 GYVTNFDTNTVDPYD
+376 GYVESFNTNTADPYD
-391 TTSVLADG
+391 TTNVLADG
-399 FVMGGKSAE
+399 FVMGGKSVE

-414 INGIAYYDMTNGCP
+414 INGIAYYDMTKGCP

-491 QVQYSTSKKFTK
+491 QVQYSTSKKFKK
-503 KTTKTVKVATTKK
+503 KTTKTVKVATKKK
-516 LSKKI
+516 LNKKI

>member
-1 MNFAKKTMS
+1 MKEELQMNFAKKTMS

-40 GTSQAIVTTV
+40 GTSQAIVATV
-50 KDDNVNGNSYYSFT
+50 KDNQVNGNSYYSFT
-64 PATTGYYAVALASTP
+64 PATTGYYAVTLASKP
-79 IYRSTDGTYSANYT
+79 IYKSTDGTYSANYT

-98 VDQAK
+98 VDQAN

-109 YNAVA
+109 YNATTNEFSENVA
-114 DEFDETF
+114 YV
-121 ILDESSVE
+121 S
-129 ESPDHGRYMKAPQS
+129 APQS
-143 YIKDW
+143 YSIDW
-148 TQASESSAPVET
+148 TQASASSAPVET
-160 KGYYDALETVELT
+160 KGYYDALETVQLT
-173 GGHTYYISASTNS
+173 GGHTYYISAYTSSESNLVS
-186 VYNWVNGSANYITG
+186 GSENHIIG
-200 SATLTITPSDFYVD
+200 SATLKITPSDFYVD
-214 IYNKTSTKSFNNYGD
+214 IQEKTVSKKSFNNSED
-229 RNIAT
+229 KNITT
-234 PVASVSFVGTA
+234 PVAYVSYVGAA

-260 ESFNGSSNKS
+260 EKFEGSNNEK

-280 KSVSGLSNIKTLAS
+280 KSVDGLSDIKTLAS
-294 VNLANVEKIESSAF
+294 VNLANVEKIESGAF
-308 SGCSALNNVVIPAYV
+308 SGCSALNNVVIPASV
-323 RTIGESAFSG
+323 KTIGESAFSG

-345 VKRISDY
+345 VKKIGRY

-358 LKAVA
+358 LKAAV

-368 VSIESYAF
+368 VSIGNYAF
-376 GYVTNFDTNTVDPYD
+376 GYVESFNTNTADPYD
-391 TTSVLADG
+391 TTNVLADG
-399 FVMGGKSAE
+399 FVMGGKSVE

-414 INGIAYYDMTNGCP
+414 INGIAYYDMTKGCP

-491 QVQYSTSKKFTK
+491 QVQYSTSKKFKK
-503 KTTKTVKVATTKK
+503 KTTKTVKVATKKK
-516 LSKKI
+516 LNKKI

>member
-40 GTSQAIVTTV
+40 GTSQAIVATV
-50 KDDNVNGNSYYSFT
+50 KDNQVNGNSYYSFT
-64 PATTGYYAVALASTP
+64 PATTGYYAVTLASKP
-79 IYRSTDGTYSANYT
+79 IYKSTDGTYSANYT

-98 VDQAK
+98 VDQAN

-109 YNAVA
+109 YNATTNEFSENVA
-114 DEFDETF
+114 YV
-121 ILDESSVE
+121 S
-129 ESPDHGRYMKAPQS
+129 APQS
-143 YIKDW
+143 YSIDW
-148 TQASESSAPVET
+148 TQAESSEPVET

-173 GGHTYYISASTNS
+173 GGHTYYISAYTRSNS
-186 VYNWVNGSANYITG
+186 NWVNGSENYITG
-200 SATLTITPSDFYVD
+200 RATLTITPSDWNVNV
-214 IYNKTSTKSFNNYGD
+214 YNKTVSKKSFNSYGD
-229 RNIAT
+229 RDITT
-234 PVASVSFVGTA
+234 PVASVSYVGAA

-260 ESFNGSSNKS
+260 ENFNGSYNEK

-280 KSVSGLSNIKTLAS
+280 KSVDGLSDIKTLAS
-294 VNLANVEKIESSAF
+294 VNLANVEKIESEAF
-308 SGCSALNNVVIPAYV
+308 SGCSALNNVVIPASV
-323 RTIGESAFSG
+323 KTIGSSAFSG

-338 SVTFNEG
+338 SVAFNEG
-345 VKRISDY
+345 VKKIGSY

-358 LKAVA
+358 LKAAV

-368 VSIESYAF
+368 VSIGDHAF
-376 GYVTNFDTNTVDPYD
+376 GYVENFNTNTVDPYD
-391 TTSVLADG
+391 TTDVLADG
-399 FVMGGKSAE
+399 FVMGGKSVE

-503 KTTKTVKVATTKK
+503 KTTKTVKVATKKK
-516 LSKKI
+516 LNKKI

>member
-40 GTSQAIVTTV
+40 GTSQAIVATV
-50 KDDNVNGNSYYSFT
+50 KDNQVNGNSYYSFT

-79 IYRSTDGTYSANYT
+79 IYKSTDGTYSANYT

-98 VDQAK
+98 ADNAS

-109 YNAVA
+109 YNATT
-114 DEFDETF
+114 DEFNENVAYV
-121 ILDESSVE
+121 S
-129 ESPDHGRYMKAPQS
+129 APQS
-143 YIKDW
+143 YSIDW
-148 TQASESSAPVET
+148 TQAESSEPVET

-173 GGHTYYISASTNS
+173 GGHTYYISAYTRSNS
-186 VYNWVNGSANYITG
+186 NWVNGSENYITG
-200 SATLTITPSDFYVD
+200 RATLTITPSDWNVNV
-214 IYNKTSTKSFNNYGD
+214 YNKTVSKKSFNSYGD
-229 RNIAT
+229 RDITT
-234 PVASVSFVGTA
+234 PVASVSYVGAA

-260 ESFNGSSNKS
+260 ENFNGSYNEK

-280 KSVSGLSNIKTLAS
+280 KSVDGLSDIKTLAS
-294 VNLANVEKIESSAF
+294 VNLANVEKIESEAF
-308 SGCSALNNVVIPAYV
+308 SGCSALNNVVIPASV
-323 RTIGESAFSG
+323 KTIGSSAFSG

-338 SVTFNEG
+338 SVAFNEG
-345 VKRISDY
+345 VKKIGSY
-352 AFYNTA
+352 AFHNTA
-358 LKAVA
+358 LKAAV

-368 VSIESYAF
+368 VSIGDHAF
-376 GYVTNFDTNTVDPYD
+376 GYVENFNTNTVDPYD
-391 TTSVLADG
+391 TTDVLADG
-399 FVMGGKSAE
+399 FVVGGKSVE

-503 KTTKTVKVATTKK
+503 KTTKTVKVATKKK
-516 LSKKI
+516 LNKKI

>member
-40 GTSQAIVTTV
+40 GTSQAIVATV
-50 KDDNVNGNSYYSFT
+50 KDNQVNGNSYYSFT
-64 PATTGYYAVALASTP
+64 PATTGYYAVTLASKP
-79 IYRSTDGTYSANYT
+79 IYKSTDGTYSANYT

-98 VDQAK
+98 VDQAN

-109 YNAVA
+109 YNATTNEFSENVA
-114 DEFDETF
+114 YV
-121 ILDESSVE
+121 S
-129 ESPDHGRYMKAPQS
+129 APQS
-143 YIKDW
+143 YSIDW
-148 TQASESSAPVET
+148 TQASASSAPVET
-160 KGYYDALETVELT
+160 KGYYDALETVQLT
-173 GGHTYYISASTNS
+173 GGHTYYISAYTSSESNLVS
-186 VYNWVNGSANYITG
+186 GSENHIIG
-200 SATLTITPSDFYVD
+200 SATLKITPSDFYVD
-214 IYNKTSTKSFNNYGD
+214 IQEKTVSKKSFNNSED
-229 RNIAT
+229 KNITT
-234 PVASVSFVGTA
+234 PVAYVSYVGAA

-260 ESFNGSSNKS
+260 EKFEGSNNEK

-280 KSVSGLSNIKTLAS
+280 KSVDGLSDIKTLAS
-294 VNLANVEKIESSAF
+294 VNLANVEKIESGAF
-308 SGCSALNNVVIPAYV
+308 SGCSALNNVVIPASV
-323 RTIGESAFSG
+323 KTIGESAFSG

-345 VKRISDY
+345 VKKIGRY

-358 LKAVA
+358 LKAAV

-368 VSIESYAF
+368 VSIGNYAF
-376 GYVTNFDTNTVDPYD
+376 GYVESFDTNTADPYD
-391 TTSVLADG
+391 TTNVLADG
-399 FVMGGKSAE
+399 FVMGGKSVE

-414 INGIAYYDMTNGCP
+414 INGIAYYDMTKGCP

-479 VKAAAQAEMKGY
+479 VKAAAEMKGY

-503 KTTKTVKVATTKK
+503 KTTKTVKVATKKK
-516 LSKKI
+516 LNKKI

>member
-40 GTSQAIVTTV
+40 GTSQAIVATV
-50 KDDNVNGNSYYSFT
+50 KDNEVNGKSYYSFT
-64 PATTGYYAVALASTP
+64 PATTGYYAVALTSTP
-79 IYRSTDGTYSANYT
+79 IWESTDGTYSTNYT

-98 VDQAK
+98 VDSAS
-103 VSISKS
+103 VSVNKN
-109 YNAVA
+109 YNAAIDKFDENVA
-114 DEFDETF
+114 DV
-121 ILDESSVE
+121 S
-129 ESPDHGRYMKAPQS
+129 APQS
-143 YIKDW
+143 YSINW

-173 GGHTYYISASTNS
+173 GGHTYYISASTDS
-186 VYNWVNGSANYITG
+186 VYNWVNGSKNYITG
-200 SATLTITPSDFYVD
+200 SATLTITPSDFYVG
-214 IYNKTSTKSFNNYGD
+214 IYNKTVSTKSFNSYGD
-229 RNIAT
+229 KNITT
-234 PVASVSFVGTA
+234 PVASVSYVGAA

-260 ESFNGSSNKS
+260 ESFTGSYNQK

-280 KSVSGLSNIKTLAS
+280 KSVDGLDNIKTLAS
-294 VNLANVEKIESSAF
+294 VNLANVEKIESAAF
-308 SGCSALNNVVIPAYV
+308 EGCSALNNVVIPASV
-323 RTIGESAFSG
+323 KTIGSNAFNG

-345 VKRISDY
+345 VKKIGSY

-358 LKAVA
+358 LKAAV

-368 VSIESYAF
+368 VSIGSHAF
-376 GYVTNFDTNTVDPYD
+376 GYVENLDANTTDPYD
-391 TTSVLADG
+391 TTDVLADG

>member
-40 GTSQAIVTTV
+40 GTSQAIVATV
-50 KDDNVNGNSYYSFT
+50 KDNQVNGNSYYSFT

-79 IYRSTDGTYSANYT
+79 IYKSTDGTYSANYT

-98 VDQAK
+98 ADNAS

-109 YNAVA
+109 YNATT
-114 DEFDETF
+114 DEFNENVAYV
-121 ILDESSVE
+121 S
-129 ESPDHGRYMKAPQS
+129 APQS
-143 YIKDW
+143 YSIDW
-148 TQASESSAPVET
+148 TQAESSEPVET

-173 GGHTYYISASTNS
+173 GGHTYYISAYTRSNS
-186 VYNWVNGSANYITG
+186 NWVNGSENYITG
-200 SATLTITPSDFYVD
+200 RATLTITPSDWNVNV
-214 IYNKTSTKSFNNYGD
+214 YNKTVSKKSFNSYGD
-229 RNIAT
+229 RDITT
-234 PVASVSFVGTA
+234 PVASVSYVGAA

-260 ESFNGSSNKS
+260 ENFNGSYNEK

-280 KSVSGLSNIKTLAS
+280 KSVDGLSDIKTLAS
-294 VNLANVEKIESSAF
+294 VNLANVEKIESEAF
-308 SGCSALNNVVIPAYV
+308 SGCSALNNVVIPASV
-323 RTIGESAFSG
+323 KTIGSSAFSG

-338 SVTFNEG
+338 SVAFNEG
-345 VKRISDY
+345 VKKIGSY

-358 LKAVA
+358 LKAAV

-368 VSIESYAF
+368 VSIGDHAF
-376 GYVTNFDTNTVDPYD
+376 GYVESFNTNTADPYD
-391 TTSVLADG
+391 TTNVLADG
-399 FVMGGKSAE
+399 FVMGGKSVE

-414 INGIAYYDMTNGCP
+414 INGIAYYDMTKGCP

-464 TFKISSLKAAKKALT
+464 TFKISSLKAAKKALI

-503 KTTKTVKVATTKK
+503 KTTKTVKVATKKK
-516 LSKKI
+516 LNKKI

>member
-40 GTSQAIVTTV
+40 GTSQAIVATV
-50 KDDNVNGNSYYSFT
+50 KDNQVNGNSYYSFT
-64 PATTGYYAVALASTP
+64 PATTGYYAVTLASKP
-79 IYRSTDGTYSANYT
+79 IYKSTDGTYSANYT

-98 VDQAK
+98 VDQAN

-109 YNAVA
+109 YNATTNEFSENVA
-114 DEFDETF
+114 YV
-121 ILDESSVE
+121 S
-129 ESPDHGRYMKAPQS
+129 APQS
-143 YIKDW
+143 YSIDW
-148 TQASESSAPVET
+148 TQASASSAPVET
-160 KGYYDALETVELT
+160 KGYYDALETVQLT
-173 GGHTYYISASTNS
+173 GGHTYYISA
-186 VYNWVNGSANYITG
+186 Y
-200 SATLTITPSDFYVD
+200 
-214 IYNKTSTKSFNNYGD
+214 TSSESNLVSKKSFNNSED
-229 RNIAT
+229 KNITT
-234 PVASVSFVGTA
+234 PVAYVSYVGAA

-260 ESFNGSSNKS
+260 EKFEGSNNEK

-280 KSVSGLSNIKTLAS
+280 KSVDGLSDIKTLAS
-294 VNLANVEKIESSAF
+294 VNLANVEKIESGAF
-308 SGCSALNNVVIPAYV
+308 SGCSALNNVVIPASV
-323 RTIGESAFSG
+323 KTIGESAFSG

-345 VKRISDY
+345 VKKIGRY

-358 LKAVA
+358 LKAAV

-368 VSIESYAF
+368 VSIGNYAF
-376 GYVTNFDTNTVDPYD
+376 GYVESFDTNTADPYD
-391 TTSVLADG
+391 TTNVLADG
-399 FVMGGKSAE
+399 FVMGGKSVE

-414 INGIAYYDMTNGCP
+414 INGIAYYDMTKGCP

-503 KTTKTVKVATTKK
+503 KTTKTVKVATKKK
-516 LSKKI
+516 LNKKI

>member
-40 GTSQAIVTTV
+40 GTSQAIVATV
-50 KDDNVNGNSYYSFT
+50 KDNQVNGNSYYSFT

-79 IYRSTDGTYSANYT
+79 IYKSTDGTYSANYT

-98 VDQAK
+98 ADNAS

-109 YNAVA
+109 YNATT
-114 DEFDETF
+114 DEFNENVAYV
-121 ILDESSVE
+121 S
-129 ESPDHGRYMKAPQS
+129 APQS
-143 YIKDW
+143 YSIDW
-148 TQASESSAPVET
+148 TQAESSEPVET

-173 GGHTYYISASTNS
+173 GGHTYYISAYTRSNS
-186 VYNWVNGSANYITG
+186 NWVNGSENYITG
-200 SATLTITPSDFYVD
+200 RATLTITPSDWNVNV
-214 IYNKTSTKSFNNYGD
+214 YNKTVSKKSFNSYGD
-229 RNIAT
+229 RDITT
-234 PVASVSFVGTA
+234 PVASVSYVGAA

-260 ESFNGSSNKS
+260 ENFNGSYNEK

-280 KSVSGLSNIKTLAS
+280 KSVDGLSDIKTLAS
-294 VNLANVEKIESSAF
+294 VNLANVEKIESEAF
-308 SGCSALNNVVIPAYV
+308 SGCSALNNVVIPASV
-323 RTIGESAFSG
+323 KTIGSSAFSG

-338 SVTFNEG
+338 SVAFNEG
-345 VKRISDY
+345 VKKIGSY

-358 LKAVA
+358 LKAAV

-368 VSIESYAF
+368 VSIGDHAF
-376 GYVTNFDTNTVDPYD
+376 GYVENFNTNTVDPYD
-391 TTSVLADG
+391 TTDVLADG
-399 FVMGGKSAE
+399 FVVGGKSVE

-503 KTTKTVKVATTKK
+503 KTTKTVKVATKKK
-516 LSKKI
+516 LNKKI

>member
-1 MNFAKKTMS
+1 MKEELQMNFAKKTMS

-40 GTSQAIVTTV
+40 GTSQAIVATV
-50 KDDNVNGNSYYSFT
+50 KDNQVNGNSYYSFT
-64 PATTGYYAVALASTP
+64 PATTGYYAVTLASKP
-79 IYRSTDGTYSANYT
+79 IYKSTDGTYSANYT

-98 VDQAK
+98 VDQAN

-109 YNAVA
+109 YNATTNEFSENVA
-114 DEFDETF
+114 YV
-121 ILDESSVE
+121 S
-129 ESPDHGRYMKAPQS
+129 APQS
-143 YIKDW
+143 YSIDW
-148 TQASESSAPVET
+148 TQASASSAPVET

-173 GGHTYYISASTNS
+173 GGHTYYISAYTSSESNLVS
-186 VYNWVNGSANYITG
+186 GSENHIIG
-200 SATLTITPSDFYVD
+200 SATLKITPSDFYVD
-214 IYNKTSTKSFNNYGD
+214 IQEKTVSKKSFNNSED
-229 RNIAT
+229 KNITT
-234 PVASVSFVGTA
+234 PVAYVSYVGAA

-260 ESFNGSSNKS
+260 EKFEGSNNEK

-280 KSVSGLSNIKTLAS
+280 KSVDGLSDIKTLAS
-294 VNLANVEKIESSAF
+294 VNLANVEKIESGAF
-308 SGCSALNNVVIPAYV
+308 SGCSALNNVVIPASV
-323 RTIGESAFSG
+323 KTIGESAFSG

-345 VKRISDY
+345 VKKIGRY

-358 LKAVA
+358 LKAAV

-368 VSIESYAF
+368 VSIGNYAF
-376 GYVTNFDTNTVDPYD
+376 GYVESFDTNTADPYD
-391 TTSVLADG
+391 TTNVLADG
-399 FVMGGKSAE
+399 FVMGGKSVE

-414 INGIAYYDMTNGCP
+414 INGIAYYDMTKGCP

-503 KTTKTVKVATTKK
+503 KTTKTVKVATKKK
-516 LSKKI
+516 LNKKI

>member
-40 GTSQAIVTTV
+40 GTSQAIVATV
-50 KDDNVNGNSYYSFT
+50 KDNQVNGNSYYSFT

-79 IYRSTDGTYSANYT
+79 IYKSTDGTYSANYT

-98 VDQAK
+98 ADNAS

-109 YNAVA
+109 YNAA
-114 DEFDETF
+114 TDEFNENVAYV
-121 ILDESSVE
+121 S
-129 ESPDHGRYMKAPQS
+129 APQS
-143 YIKDW
+143 YSIDW
-148 TQASESSAPVET
+148 TQAESSEPVET

-173 GGHTYYISASTNS
+173 GGHTYYISAYTRSNS
-186 VYNWVNGSANYITG
+186 NWVNGSENYITG
-200 SATLTITPSDFYVD
+200 RATLTITPSDWNVNV
-214 IYNKTSTKSFNNYGD
+214 YNKTVSKKSFNSYGD
-229 RNIAT
+229 RDITT
-234 PVASVSFVGTA
+234 PVASVSYVGAA

-260 ESFNGSSNKS
+260 ENFNGSYNEK

-280 KSVSGLSNIKTLAS
+280 KSVDGLSDIKTLAS
-294 VNLANVEKIESSAF
+294 VNLANVEKIESEAF
-308 SGCSALNNVVIPAYV
+308 SGCSALNNVVIPASV
-323 RTIGESAFSG
+323 KTIGSSAFSG

-338 SVTFNEG
+338 SVAFNEG
-345 VKRISDY
+345 VKKIGSY

-358 LKAVA
+358 LKAAV

-368 VSIESYAF
+368 VSIGDHAF
-376 GYVTNFDTNTVDPYD
+376 GYVENFNTNTVDPYD
-391 TTSVLADG
+391 TTDVLADG
-399 FVMGGKSAE
+399 FVMGGKSVE

-503 KTTKTVKVATTKK
+503 KTTKTVKVATKKK
-516 LSKKI
+516 LNKKI

>member
-40 GTSQAIVTTV
+40 GTSQAIVATV
-50 KDDNVNGNSYYSFT
+50 KDNQVNGNSYYSFT
-64 PATTGYYAVALASTP
+64 PATTGHYAVALTSTP
-79 IYRSTDGTYSANYT
+79 IWESTDGTYSTNYT

-98 VDQAK
+98 VDSAS
-103 VSISKS
+103 VSVSKN
-109 YNAVA
+109 YNAAIDKFDENVA
-114 DEFDETF
+114 DV
-121 ILDESSVE
+121 S
-129 ESPDHGRYMKAPQS
+129 APQS
-143 YIKDW
+143 YSINW

-173 GGHTYYISASTNS
+173 GGHTYYISASTDS
-186 VYNWVNGSANYITG
+186 VYNYGSKNYITG
-200 SATLTITPSDFYVD
+200 SATLTITPSDFYVG
-214 IYNKTSTKSFNNYGD
+214 IYNKTVSTKSFNSYGD
-229 RNIAT
+229 RNITT
-234 PVASVSFVGTA
+234 PVASVSYVGAA

-260 ESFNGSSNKS
+260 ESFTGSYNEK

-280 KSVSGLSNIKTLAS
+280 KSVDGLGNIKTLAS
-294 VNLANVEKIESSAF
+294 VNLANVEKIESGAF
-308 SGCSALNNVVIPAYV
+308 EGCSALNNVVIPASV
-323 RTIGESAFSG
+323 KTIGSNAFNG

-345 VKRISDY
+345 VKKIGSY

-358 LKAVA
+358 LKAAV

-368 VSIESYAF
+368 VSIGSHAF
-376 GYVTNFDTNTVDPYD
+376 GYVENLDTNTTDPYD
-391 TTSVLADG
+391 TTDVLADG

>member
-40 GTSQAIVTTV
+40 GTSQAIVATV
-50 KDDNVNGNSYYSFT
+50 KDNQVNGNSYYSFT
-64 PATTGYYAVALASTP
+64 PATTGHYAVALTSTP
-79 IYRSTDGTYSANYT
+79 IWESTDGTYSTNYT

-98 VDQAK
+98 VDSAS
-103 VSISKS
+103 VSVSKN
-109 YNAVA
+109 YNAAIDKFDENVA
-114 DEFDETF
+114 DV
-121 ILDESSVE
+121 S
-129 ESPDHGRYMKAPQS
+129 APQS
-143 YIKDW
+143 YSINW

-173 GGHTYYISASTNS
+173 GGHTYYISASTDS
-186 VYNWVNGSANYITG
+186 VYNYGSKNYITG
-200 SATLTITPSDFYVD
+200 SATLTITPSDFYVG
-214 IYNKTSTKSFNNYGD
+214 IYNKTVSTKSFNSYGD
-229 RNIAT
+229 RNITT
-234 PVASVSFVGTA
+234 PVASVSYVGAA

-260 ESFNGSSNKS
+260 ESFTGSYNEK

-280 KSVSGLSNIKTLAS
+280 KSVDGLGNIKTLAS
-294 VNLANVEKIESSAF
+294 VNLANVEKIESGAF
-308 SGCSALNNVVIPAYV
+308 EGCSALNNVVIPASV
-323 RTIGESAFSG
+323 KTIGSNAFNG

-345 VKRISDY
+345 VKKIGSY

-358 LKAVA
+358 LKAAV

-368 VSIESYAF
+368 VSIGSHAF
-376 GYVTNFDTNTVDPYD
+376 GYVENLDANTTDPYD
-391 TTSVLADG
+391 TTDVLADG